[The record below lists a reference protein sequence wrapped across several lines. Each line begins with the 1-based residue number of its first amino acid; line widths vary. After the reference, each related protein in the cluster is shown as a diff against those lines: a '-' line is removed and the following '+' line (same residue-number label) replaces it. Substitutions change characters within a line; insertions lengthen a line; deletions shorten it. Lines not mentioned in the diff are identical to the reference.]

1 MRITQ
6 VQKETTMKIA
16 LVTGGSRGLGKSM
29 SRHIAAK
36 GNDVVLTYNSKKADG
51 EDVVKQIEKTG
62 RKAAALTLDV
72 SDSKSFGGF
81 VEKLKEVLQAK
92 WKREDFDFLVN
103 NAGIGIH
110 APFAETSEKQFDE
123 LMNIQLKGPF
133 FLTQKL
139 LPFIKDG
146 GRIVNISTGL
156 ARFTLPGYAAYAAM
170 KGGIEVLT
178 RYMAKEL
185 GTRKISVNVVAPGAI
200 ESDFAGGL
208 VRDNKEVNKFIA
220 SQIALGRVGLPD
232 DIGGAV
238 ASLLADDNLWIN
250 GQRIEVS
257 GGMFL

>member
-1 MRITQ
+1 
-6 VQKETTMKIA
+6 
-16 LVTGGSRGLGKSM
+16 
-29 SRHIAAK
+29 
-36 GNDVVLTYNSKKADG
+36 
-51 EDVVKQIEKTG
+51 VKQIEQTG
-62 RKAAALTLDV
+62 RKAAALALDI
-72 SDSKSFGGF
+72 SDSKSFDGF

-92 WKREDFDFLVN
+92 WKRDDFDFLVN
-103 NAGIGIH
+103 NAGIGIS
-110 APFAETSEKQFDE
+110 APFAETSEKQFDD
-123 LMNIQLKGPF
+123 LMKIQLKGPF

-156 ARFTLPGYAAYAAM
+156 ARFVLPGYAAYAAT

-185 GTRKISVNVVAPGAI
+185 GPRNITVNVIAPGAI
-200 ESDFAGGL
+200 ESDFAGGV

-232 DIGGAV
+232 DIGSAV
-238 ASLLADDNLWIN
+238 ASLLSDDNHWIT